1 MESKYFIE
9 VVDMFNERMEEL
21 GCGDYFFEYSTN
33 GYVSIVSFCGIP
45 LWDSDCNP
53 VKSTDELIDV
63 LLYEMQ
69 NLGDAIALFIIKR

>member
-9 VVDMFNERMEEL
+9 VVEMFNERMEQL
-21 GCGDYFFEYSTN
+21 GCRDYSFEYSTN
-33 GYVSIVSFCGIP
+33 GYDSIVSFCGIP
-45 LWDSDCNP
+45 LWDSGCNP

-69 NLGDAIALFIIKR
+69 GLGDAIALFVIKR